1 MALGSNL
8 GDIMKGNIVGYLYSI
23 LIISSACS
31 SASTSP
37 ICTQELRPALMV
49 YVKDS
54 LTNTGTASGASL
66 VAREGTYKDSVAF
79 PDGRPELNGLNLNA
93 AGERAGTYE
102 VAVSKP
108 GYATWI
114 KSGVRVTKN
123 ECHVNTV
130 QLTALLQPAN

>member
-1 MALGSNL
+1 MRRS
-8 GDIMKGNIVGYLYSI
+8 IVGCLYPM
-23 LIISSACS
+23 LIGATACS
-31 SASTSP
+31 AASTSP
-37 ICTQELRPALMV
+37 VCTQEFRPALMV

-66 VAREGTYKDSVAF
+66 IVREGTYKDSVAF
-79 PDGRPELNGLNLNA
+79 PNGKPELNDLNLNA
-93 AGERAGTYE
+93 AGERAGTYQ

-114 KSGVRVTKN
+114 KSNVRVTKN

-130 QLTALLQPAN
+130 QLTALLQPAS

>member
-1 MALGSNL
+1 MRKSL
-8 GDIMKGNIVGYLYSI
+8 VGCLYSI
-23 LIISSACS
+23 LIGETACS
-31 SASTSP
+31 AVSTSP
-37 ICTQELRPALMV
+37 VCTQEFRPALMV

-66 VAREGTYKDSVAF
+66 VVREGTFKDSVAF
-79 PDGRPELNGLNLNA
+79 PDARPELNDLNLNA

-108 GYATWI
+108 GYSTWI
-114 KSGVRVTKN
+114 KSNVRVTKN

-130 QLTALLQPAN
+130 QLTALLQPAS

>member
-1 MALGSNL
+1 MRINF
-8 GDIMKGNIVGYLYSI
+8 VGRLYS
-23 LIISSACS
+23 LLLGVTACS
-31 SASTSP
+31 AASTSP

-66 VAREGTYKDSVAF
+66 VARDGTFKDSVAF
-79 PDGRPELNGLNLNA
+79 PGARSDLDNLNLNA
-93 AGERAGTYE
+93 AEERAGTY
-102 VAVSKP
+102 VVTVSKP

-114 KSGVRVTKN
+114 KSNVRVTKN

-130 QLTALLQPAN
+130 QLTALLQRAS